1 MYAEKRS
8 TFPRK
13 KRRKNLQTLTAAGA
27 LCFSEYAR
35 GLAQKKAIMPQFCL
49 LRKLGL
55 PPKWVRYMIKI
66 ATVTKQKRLWDV
78 YVLVIFSSQDNFL
91 LWISICTYVMIAYM
105 SIPIDR

>member
-1 MYAEKRS
+1 MRREFAVGGRGSKKNPFPSSYVIFGLIMYAEKRS

-27 LCFSEYAR
+27 LCFSKYAR

-55 PPKWVRYMIKI
+55 PPNWVRYMIKI
-66 ATVTKQKRLWDV
+66 ATVTKQKRH
-78 YVLVIFSSQDNFL
+78 
-91 LWISICTYVMIAYM
+91 
-105 SIPIDR
+105 